1 MNGQA
6 SPIPFQFTEDMKGY
20 VTFGQTSYQDGFDQG
35 KRDGNFLMF
44 HLTLKTGDLDRFL
57 TDKAHEADAI
67 GYVECALLGG
77 RCQVERGWFN
87 LFVETA
93 DPDRRVMTYRLFFRD
108 GQGQPVT
115 LSGFKQVQDK
125 PGFDVWHDTTTLFTN
140 LFDGHVEH
148 DQEAGRPTKAAGI
161 IHISPVDFMKE
172 LTTVRV
178 FAPTFR
184 ERAAGVERFGRF
196 FLGSLWAAYAH
207 LPSLKMDKFDREIP
221 LYTTEGVTGA
231 EITHHPFTSGDKIG
245 LSMERFKRAPCDDVV
260 VIIHGLT
267 TSTDMFIMPEH
278 YNLVQYLLDNGFT
291 DVWTLD
297 FRMSNRFSYNLHRG
311 RYTMDDIALFDYPA
325 AIATLRTAI
334 GPKPRIHVICH
345 CLGAASF
352 TMSLFGK
359 AVTGIRSCIAN
370 SVSLTPRVPKWSQVK
385 LTIAPFACEYIAGIE
400 YVNPY
405 WRREP
410 GFSAGKILATVASLF
425 HHECDV
431 PECHMLS
438 FMWGTG
444 FPALYLH
451 ENLHDITHRRGGDL
465 YGGTSVH
472 YLRHVRKMVNSD
484 NTAVKYYKDD
494 PKYALL
500 PNNYLQYAAEIETPT
515 LFMTGE
521 QNHVFTD
528 SNILAYQR
536 LEKIVPGR
544 HQLAVFANYGHQD
557 VFMGKNCHV
566 DIFPRLVKFL
576 NEQRT

>member
-20 VTFGQTSYQDGFDQG
+20 VTFGQTNYQDGFDQG

-57 TDKAHEADAI
+57 TVKEHQADAI

-77 RCQVERGWFN
+77 RCPVERGFFN

-125 PGFDVWHDTTTLFTN
+125 PGFDVWRDTTTLFTN

-148 DQEAGRPTKAAGI
+148 DQEAGRPVKAAGI
-161 IHISPVDFMKE
+161 IHISPGDFMKE

-178 FAPTFR
+178 FAPTFH
-184 ERAAGVERFGRF
+184 ERAAGVERFARF
-196 FLGSLWAAYAH
+196 FLGSLWAAYGH
-207 LPSLKMDKFDREIP
+207 LPSLKMDKYEREIP
-221 LYTTEGVTGA
+221 LYTTEGVTNC
-231 EITHHPFTSGDKIG
+231 EITHHPFTTGDKIG

-278 YNLVQYLLDNGFT
+278 YNLVQYLLDNGLT

-297 FRMSNRFSYNLHRG
+297 FRMSNRFSYNLRRN

-325 AIATLRTAI
+325 ALATLRTAV
-334 GPKPRIHVICH
+334 GPNPRIHVISH
-345 CLGAASF
+345 CLGANSF
-352 TMSLFGK
+352 TMSLFAK

-385 LTIAPFACEYIAGIE
+385 LAIAPFVCEYIAGIQ

-410 GFSAGKILATVASLF
+410 GFSAGKILGSIASLF
-425 HHECDV
+425 HRECDV

-444 FPALYLH
+444 YPALYSH

-465 YGGTSVH
+465 YGGNSVH
-472 YLRHVRKMVNSD
+472 YLRHVRKMVKNN
-484 NTAVKYYKDD
+484 NTAVKYYPDD

-500 PNNYLQYAAEIETPT
+500 PDNYLQYAAQIETPV
-515 LFMTGE
+515 LFMTGQ

-528 SNILAYQR
+528 SNIVAYER
-536 LEKIVPGR
+536 LQKIVPGR
-544 HQLAVFANYGHQD
+544 HQLEVFANYGHQD

-566 DIFPRLVKFL
+566 DIFPRLLNFL
-576 NEQRT
+576 NAQRS